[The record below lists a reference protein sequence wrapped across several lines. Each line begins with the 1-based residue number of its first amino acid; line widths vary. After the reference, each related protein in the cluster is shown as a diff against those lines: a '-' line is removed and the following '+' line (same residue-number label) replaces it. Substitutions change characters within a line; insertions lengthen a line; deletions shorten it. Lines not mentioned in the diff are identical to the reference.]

1 MLREVRMD
9 DYVGDLEV
17 EAIEDFLNAL
27 QRVDNSDDTS
37 EVIAAA
43 DEYFS
48 IQQEGC

>member
-1 MLREVRMD
+1 MED
-9 DYVGDLEV
+9 ADLYYHFHGEWG
-17 EAIEDFLNAL
+17 EISEGS

-37 EVIAAA
+37 EVLAAA